1 MVRTGEEKGRKLDII
16 RRPARML
23 PQASRLMGFMREGLF
38 SLIGDR
44 GKNRGWSSTTRKIK
58 RVL

>member
-23 PQASRLMGFMREGLF
+23 PQASRLMGLMREGLF